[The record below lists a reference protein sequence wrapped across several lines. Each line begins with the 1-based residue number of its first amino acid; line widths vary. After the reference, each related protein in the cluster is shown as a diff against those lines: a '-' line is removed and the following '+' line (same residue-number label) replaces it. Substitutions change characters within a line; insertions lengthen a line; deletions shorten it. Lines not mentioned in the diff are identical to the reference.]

1 MRYFYTRAL
10 RHLQKK
16 RENEEKHLTT
26 FFFVDIEGE
35 ISMDALEIDNKILE
49 TGRNLTQKDV
59 IKLILI
65 IREQHFKRGLKII
78 MKIFQWWK

>member
-1 MRYFYTRAL
+1 MKYFYTRAL
-10 RHLQKK
+10 RHLQQKK

-78 MKIFQWWK
+78 MKIFQ